1 MNGQL
6 SEVVWHSIPLIGQPR
21 AILYAPQPLTPDNVR
36 QLRKWLDLMDEALV
50 TPQEHKVEK

>member
-1 MNGQL
+1 MNGEL

-36 QLRKWLDLMDEALV
+36 HLRAWLELMEAALI
-50 TPQEHKVEK
+50 TPQEHKAEK